1 MLAGK
6 GMEQQHQQQQQ
17 ETKNPDISPSKN
29 HLTQWWKQ
37 IRNNPKSMSSD
48 SLSVAG
54 SAEESSSSSRL
65 RPVLMSHSRSFNS
78 KTPSDEFRSYRDS
91 FLMNR
96 NQFMG
101 QVFGVPLSQSLSVA
115 SAEVIV
121 QSELE
126 SFGRIPILVAK
137 CGAFLK
143 ANALQ
148 TSGIF
153 RIAGNNKRVKELQYI
168 FSTPPSY
175 GTKLGDWDGFTVH
188 DAASVLRRFLNNLD
202 EPLVP
207 LDIYERFR
215 KPLQDRPR
223 ILKHLAQGMVRS
235 QYEEVSSASA
245 GPDANNL
252 GFTSIDPE
260 DEAKQKMKALR
271 HKKRLSRDIRA
282 ALKEYETLFGALSSD
297 ARQLLIYLLDLLSL
311 FAQQADENL
320 MTARNLAAVFQPSII
335 SHPHHDMD
343 PKEYELSRLVV
354 EFLIEYSYKLLPHL
368 LKHHRSTSKVATVKP
383 LAEKSAIPQQQ
394 KIILPQTIISPESES
409 MTGPQNGQPIP
420 TTPTEHTTKNLEEP
434 SQALTPPS
442 PSFLGKPKLVPKS
455 RPHSKSLSY
464 TLNASDIIS
473 GKRSS
478 RLSWLNRVLSN
489 DTAELSGTEE
499 EGEEGDYDDI
509 HSPGSTH
516 SGSVPKQNFL
526 ALPRPHAPRT
536 MSGNSN
542 NSGGTRP
549 LSEVMNKSLEEISAS
564 LGWRRNS
571 NTDNSAVGTDDES
584 DSRNRSRS
592 VRRNSW
598 LSKLRSRSRS
608 AKAERT

>member
-1 MLAGK
+1 
-6 GMEQQHQQQQQ
+6 MEQQQQQ
-17 ETKNPDISPSKN
+17 EQQQDAKNPEASPSKN

-37 IRNNPKSMSSD
+37 IRINPKSMSSD
-48 SLSVAG
+48 SLAVVG
-54 SAEESSSSSRL
+54 SAESSASASSSSKL

-78 KTPSDEFRSYRDS
+78 KAPSDEFRSYRDS

-137 CGAFLK
+137 CGAYLK
-143 ANALQ
+143 ANAQQ

-188 DAASVLRRFLNNLD
+188 DAASVLRRFLNNLE

-207 LDIYERFR
+207 LAIYERFR

-223 ILKHLAQGMVRS
+223 ILKHLAQGTTRS
-235 QYEEVSSASA
+235 QHEETNSTTIKAGTGSVSD
-245 GPDANNL
+245 P
-252 GFTSIDPE
+252 IDPE
-260 DEAKQKMKALR
+260 EEEKRKMKAVR
-271 HKKRLSRDIRA
+271 HKKRLTRDIRA
-282 ALKEYETLFGALSSD
+282 ALKEFESLFGVLSSD

-311 FAQQADENL
+311 FAQQSDQNL

-335 SHPHHDMD
+335 SHPQHDMD

-368 LKHHRSTSKVATVKP
+368 LKHHRSTSKVAAKP
-383 LAEKSAIPQQQ
+383 LSEASIPKQQ
-394 KIILPQTIISPESES
+394 KIPIPQTIISPEPES
-409 MTGPQNGQPIP
+409 LEESQNSQALP
-420 TTPTEHTTKNLEEP
+420 TTPIEQTTKHLEGP
-434 SQALTPPS
+434 SRALTPPS
-442 PSFLGKPKLVPKS
+442 PSFLGKPKQMPKG
-455 RPHSKSLSY
+455 RPHSKSLSH
-464 TLNASDIIS
+464 TLNASDIIT
-473 GKRSS
+473 GRRSS

-489 DTAELSGTEE
+489 DTGELSGTEE
-499 EGEEGDYDDI
+499 EGEEGEDDDI

-516 SGSVPKQNFL
+516 SGSVPKQNYL
-526 ALPRPHAPRT
+526 TLPRPVAPRT
-536 MSGNSN
+536 MSGNSS
-542 NSGGTRP
+542 NSGNIRP
-549 LSEVMNKSLEEISAS
+549 LSEVMNKSLEEISTS
-564 LGWRRNS
+564 FGFRRNS
-571 NTDNSAVGTDDES
+571 NTDNSALCTDEDS

-592 VRRNSW
+592 DRRNSW
-598 LSKLRSRSRS
+598 LNKLRSRSRS
-608 AKAERT
+608 AKAE

>member
-1 MLAGK
+1 
-6 GMEQQHQQQQQ
+6 MEPQK
-17 ETKNPDISPSKN
+17 TGTSPSKN
-29 HLTQWWKQ
+29 HLSQWWKQ

-48 SLSVAG
+48 SLSVSG
-54 SAEESSSSSRL
+54 ETIHL
-65 RPVLMSHSRSFNS
+65 RPLLMGHSRSFNNGRRTGS
-78 KTPSDEFRSYRDS
+78 PPPSNPQSDEYRSYRDS
-91 FLMNR
+91 FLTSR

-101 QVFGVPLSQSLSVA
+101 HIFGVPLSQSLSVA

-175 GTKLGDWDGFTVH
+175 GTKLSDWDGFTVH
-188 DAASVLRRFLNNLD
+188 DAASVLRRFLNNLE

-207 LDIYERFR
+207 LEIYERFR

-223 ILKHLAQGMVRS
+223 IPKHLAQGTVRDDQQEVAPTPVPVDS
-235 QYEEVSSASA
+235 QGEE
-245 GPDANNL
+245 
-252 GFTSIDPE
+252 
-260 DEAKQKMKALR
+260 KQKMKAVR
-271 HKKRLSRDIRA
+271 HKKRLTRDIRA
-282 ALKEYETLFGALSSD
+282 ALKEYESLFGALSSD

-335 SHPHHDMD
+335 SHPQHDMD
-343 PKEYELSRLVV
+343 PKEYELSRIVV

-368 LKHHRSTSKVATVKP
+368 LKHCSATPKLTAKRTTDTSARELHQAPNLSV
-383 LAEKSAIPQQQ
+383 
-394 KIILPQTIISPESES
+394 PQTNISPEPES
-409 MTGPQNGQPIP
+409 RTEEHDGLISP
-420 TTPTEHTTKNLEEP
+420 TTPTEQRTQNLDCHPPE
-434 SQALTPPS
+434 LNPPS
-442 PSFLGKPKLVPKS
+442 PSFLGKAKAIPKG

-464 TLNASDIIS
+464 TLNPSDIIS
-473 GKRSS
+473 GRRNS
-478 RLSWLNRVLSN
+478 RRSWLNRVLSN
-489 DTAELSGTEE
+489 DTAEFTGTEE
-499 EGEEGDYDDI
+499 ECEEEEDDDL
-509 HSPGSTH
+509 HSPLSNQ

-526 ALPRPHAPRT
+526 TLPRPRTPRT
-536 MSGNSN
+536 MSGNSST
-542 NSGGTRP
+542 SGGMRP
-549 LSEVMNKSLEEISAS
+549 LSAVMNISMEEIAAS
-564 LGWRRNS
+564 VGIRRNS
-571 NTDNSAVGTDDES
+571 NTHTDNSALCTDEES
-584 DSRNRSRS
+584 DSRARSRS

-598 LSKLRSRSRS
+598 FQRLRSRSRS
-608 AKAERT
+608 AKNERDV